1 MLADIRAKGA
11 AASGAPVAQGGA
23 VGLVKSR
30 RGESPGVDARGGRA
44 AAFTVTDTL
53 CFEFAARSEGA
64 LDPCTLGTL
73 ASTVTSVRK
82 HLRGPNA
89 KKKLSIGLDLMYNG
103 LSMFRFAQRAIRL
116 YNSTLAAGAAGAA
129 ADLSTAARAHRRKA
143 FEDLYA
149 SLGERLEP
157 EEQQAIDGLD
167 ALVAAIEE
175 KCALRV
181 DASKANIKSGSVFF
195 DDLAEMY
202 RPGTKVISTGVAGS
216 GLCTGLTVL
225 WSKYEQGKAM
235 GQMHRVF
242 VVCVECWISVG
253 RHFMP
258 VVFTDKNYGYVK
270 RRSVSELF
278 FRPLQLQLAGGAGGE
293 QSSAMSVPAI
303 SEDAALF
310 ATLNARGLSYAQV
323 AAGQHYLQYTT
334 GCFTPFRLGASA
346 APPSASKNGGR
357 IMMDTEWGSLNHCIA
372 RGQHEE
378 CRAQINSCHSVYKNW
393 VRDSQND
400 ASRAVEQKLA
410 DSSVVKTSSGVLI
423 YKTIPAG
430 LEFACWPLAAGF
442 SFSVKCWGLVVVGE
456 PALSAIPFNDRA
468 FDQLVLPANRKRLI
482 KAVVQYSSPSE
493 GAGARESGEGVYSDI
508 IKGKGEG
515 SVFLFYGPPGVGKT
529 LTAEAI
535 AEMLHKPLFQVSMG
549 DLGTTP
555 AELEKGLKNCLEMS
569 ARWDSLVL
577 LDEADIF
584 VEKRSA
590 SSGIMRNAMVS
601 VMLKMIEYFQGTL
614 FLTTNRVTTF
624 DPAFQTR
631 ITAALRYEAL
641 DAAGRTKVWKNL
653 IEASGLSGDLKAA
666 GQGGDVDPDALGKYP
681 LNGRVI
687 KNALRLSLALVISEA
702 REAAA
707 AGGATVAGDGE
718 PQVARR
724 PWRLTQE
731 VIVDTIKMCMEFN
744 SELAVAN
751 PF

>member
-1 MLADIRAKGA
+1 MADALGGEA
-11 AASGAPVAQGGA
+11 QGGVAQGGV

-30 RGESPGVDARGGRA
+30 RAESPDGDAHA
-44 AAFTVTDTL
+44 AATAFTVTDKL
-53 CFEFAARSEGA
+53 FFEFAPRSSKS

-73 ASTVTSVRK
+73 ASTVTGVRK

-103 LSMFRFAQRAIRL
+103 LSMFRFAQLAIRL
-116 YNSTLAAGAAGAA
+116 YNSTLAAGAS
-129 ADLSTAARAHRRKA
+129 ADLSEVTRTHRRKA

-149 SLGERLEP
+149 SLGERIEP
-157 EEQQAIDGLD
+157 QTLQAIDGLD
-167 ALVAAIEE
+167 ALVAAIED
-175 KCALRV
+175 KCALRI
-181 DASKANIKSGSVFF
+181 DASNANIKAGSIFF
-195 DDLAEMY
+195 DDFAEMY
-202 RPGTKVISTGVAGS
+202 RPGTKVVSSGVAGS

-225 WSKYEQGKAM
+225 WSKYEQGKSM
-235 GQMHRVF
+235 GRTHRIF
-242 VVCVECWISVG
+242 IVCVECWISVG

-278 FRPLQLQLAGGAGGE
+278 FRPLQLQPASGSGE
-293 QSSAMSVPAI
+293 LTNSIGPAD

-310 ATLNARGLSYAQV
+310 ATLTARGASYAQV
-323 AAGQHYLQYTT
+323 AAGQHYLQYDK

-346 APPSASKNGGR
+346 APPSASKNSGR
-357 IMMDTEWGSLNHCIA
+357 IMMDTEWGSLNHCIS

-393 VRDSQND
+393 VRDSKNK
-400 ASRAVEQKLA
+400 AGRAVEEEPA
-410 DSSVVKTSSGVLI
+410 DSSVAKTSTGALI

-430 LEFACWPLAAGF
+430 LEFSSWPLAAGF
-442 SFSVKCWGLVVVGE
+442 SFSAKCWGLALVGE
-456 PALSAIPFNDRA
+456 PALTSIPFNDMA
-468 FDQLVLPANRKRLI
+468 FEQLVLPANRKRLI

-493 GAGARESGEGVYSDI
+493 GADARKSEGLYSDI

-535 AEMLHKPLFQVSMG
+535 AEMLHKPLFVVSMG

-653 IEASGLSGDLKAA
+653 IQASGLTEDLKSA
-666 GQGGDVDPDALGKYP
+666 GQGGDVDPDELGKYP

-687 KNALRLSLALVISEA
+687 KNALRLSLALVISESRE

-707 AGGATVAGDGE
+707 EVSVESKVATGVGKLKRQPGR
-718 PQVARR
+718 Q
-724 PWRLTQE
+724 WRLNQG

-744 SELAVAN
+744 SELTDATK
-751 PF
+751 F